1 MEGRREQDG
10 KKWRTR
16 KKNQEQEIERK
27 TFKQ

>member
-10 KKWRTR
+10 NDWRT
-16 KKNQEQEIERK
+16 KKQEQEIERK